1 GVGGGGRVARAFLR
15 SRGIRR
21 QGPSRTTRGDVA
33 VDNGKISSYS
43 LPMGRRKKGSL
54 LAIEVDILDAGLAL
68 RGAADEFHGFELAKQ
83 IAGGSSARRLTS
95 HGTLYKALG
104 RLEDRGLLASRWE
117 DAARAADAG
126 RPRRRLYHVTGEG
139 ERVLA
144 GWRRTQRG
152 STGTLR
158 PGVQGQP

>member
-1 GVGGGGRVARAFLR
+1 
-15 SRGIRR
+15 
-21 QGPSRTTRGDVA
+21 
-33 VDNGKISSYS
+33 
-43 LPMGRRKKGSL
+43 MGRRKKGSL

-68 RGAADEFHGFELAKQ
+68 RDRGDHEFHGFELAKQ
-83 IAGGSSARRLTS
+83 IAGDGSARRLTA
-95 HGTLYKALG
+95 HGTMYKALG

-117 DAARAADAG
+117 DAARAVEAG

-144 GWRRTQRG
+144 GWRRTHRTP
-152 STGTLR
+152 SGTLR